1 LIFMPTRPTHL
12 DPGLARLV
20 CEARAALTSENL
32 ARPSPSGP
40 KLAELDDLD
49 RAALLKA
56 LRDGT
61 YASDVADVVAG
72 DSELAG

>member
-1 LIFMPTRPTHL
+1 MATKPTHL

-20 CEARAALTSENL
+20 GTARAAHKPDDL
-32 ARPSPSGP
+32 ARPSPTGP
-40 KLAELDDLD
+40 RLAELDEID
-49 RAALLKA
+49 RAALLVA

-72 DSELAG
+72 DPELAG